1 MSSEE
6 AGRGR
11 PQAVPGFIGSPG
23 AVVRGGR
30 DERVQMARTPV
41 PAYIR
46 QRRVA
51 GFLFFFPALVFLVV
65 FLVGP
70 MLTAVF
76 FSFTRYTILRPPTF
90 QGFRNYQYI
99 FTLPTFWNSLKVT
112 FIYVAGRV
120 IIVLALGL
128 FIALVLN
135 QKIPLYGLFQSVY
148 FLPYVFPL
156 AVTSI
161 VWRYIFRPFSLMEQL
176 TSIFGLPPIPWLSD
190 GRYALLAVTISTI
203 WSGVGYYSILL
214 LAGLQTIPK
223 DTLEAAVI
231 DGAGWWQ
238 RLLRIILP
246 LLKPTLFYVIV
257 VATIGSIQGF
267 AAFLVLTGGG
277 PGDATRVLGLLMYE
291 YGFGHLQ
298 MGVAAAMSIV
308 LFAIVLGFTLIQ
320 NRIHRYEGTG

>member
-1 MSSEE
+1 MI
-6 AGRGR
+6 
-11 PQAVPGFIGSPG
+11 QKQVI
-23 AVVRGGR
+23 
-30 DERVQMARTPV
+30 

-46 QRRVA
+46 KRRAA
-51 GFLFFFPALVFLVV
+51 GFLFFLPALLFLIV

-76 FSFTRYTILRPPTF
+76 FSFTRYTIINPPTF
-90 QGFRNYQYI
+90 RGFRNYQYI
-99 FTLPTFWNSLKVT
+99 FTLPRFWNSIQVT
-112 FIYVAGRV
+112 FVYVVTRV
-120 IIVLALGL
+120 LIVVGLGL

-135 QKIPLYGLFQSVY
+135 QKVPLSGFFQSIY

-161 VWRYIFRPFSLMEQL
+161 MWRYMFRPFSLVEQL
-176 TSIFGLPPIPWLSD
+176 TSIFGIGPVPWLSD
-190 GRYALLAVTISTI
+190 GRFALSAVTISTI

-223 DTLEAAVI
+223 DTLEAALI

-238 RLLRIILP
+238 RLFRVILP

-257 VATIGSIQGF
+257 VAMIGSIQGF

-277 PGDATRVLGLLMYE
+277 PGDATRVLGLLIYE
-291 YGFGHLQ
+291 YGFSHLQ
-298 MGVAAAMSIV
+298 MGVASAMSIV
-308 LFAIVLGFTLIQ
+308 LFAIILGFTMLQHRIQ
-320 NRIHRYEGTG
+320 RYEGM